1 MQHTAE
7 FITCNGYNLICFRL
21 AATWLC
27 CPDSAIVICICIIR
41 MGFVSKK
48 SRSFFTLSFHFICLF
63 VFSCFVIRLSL
74 WNLLYYVRDLFEY
87 RASKPVDFQHVIL
100 FVVIYFHKLQI
111 TIGKRFLFCILFC
124 SNGCGLS
131 THLRRFLSKV
141 LGCYRCGCGQN
152 LNSCKMS

>member
-1 MQHTAE
+1 MLSSSGYMAVLSRQCHCHIHMHHSYG
-7 FITCNGYNLICFRL
+7 FCLKKITLFFHSLI
-21 AATWLC
+21 
-27 CPDSAIVICICIIR
+27 
-41 MGFVSKK
+41 
-48 SRSFFTLSFHFICLF
+48 SFHLF